1 MLSLVGALDH
11 ELLFKPFFKGVSWD
25 RWRVFLKALF
35 AVPMTD
41 AEHSLYVH
49 HTGRPTPP
57 EQPFREAC
65 LVVGRRGGK
74 SRVLGLIAVYL
85 AAFFEYEPYL
95 APGEIATVAVIA
107 ADRKQARV
115 IFYFVIG
122 LLRGVPALNAM
133 IVDATREQIRL
144 NNRVVI
150 EIHTASFRV
159 TRGYTFAAVL
169 CDESAF
175 WKTDEGSANPDIE
188 IIRALRP
195 GLATIPGAM
204 LLIASSPYRKAG
216 VLYSTFRSH
225 FGRDDAPVLV
235 WRGTSLEMNPSLDP
249 RIVAEAYATD
259 PAAAAAE
266 FGGEFRDDVGE
277 FVSREVIE
285 ACTVRGRVEL
295 APQAGKHYVAFCDPS
310 GGSTDSM
317 TLGIAHADGPVAVLD
332 LLREFRP
339 HFSPDSVVAEC
350 AMLLK
355 YFHIGRVTGDR
366 YGGGWPPERFQVHG
380 IQYEPSER
388 VKSDLYRDVLPLLN
402 SGRAELLDL
411 PRLAAQ
417 FAGLERRTVR
427 GGRDSI
433 DHPAGGHDDLANA
446 AAGALLLTVGGS
458 FTALFTPAMVAEV
471 RRWAGSPRR
480 GF

>member
-1 MLSLVGALDH
+1 MFAL
-11 ELLFKPFFKGVSWD
+11 
-25 RWRVFLKALF
+25 
-35 AVPMTD
+35 PMSED
-41 AEHSLYVH
+41 ERAIYAY
-49 HTGRPTPP
+49 HTARATPP

-74 SRVLGLIAVYL
+74 SRLLGLIAVYL

-95 APGEIATVAVIA
+95 APGEVATVAVIA

-144 NNRVVI
+144 NNRVTI

-169 CDESAF
+169 CDENAF
-175 WKTDEGSANPDIE
+175 WRTDDNSSNPDIE

-195 GLATIPGAM
+195 GLATIPGSM

-216 VLYSTFRSH
+216 VLYTTFRSH
-225 FGRDDAPVLV
+225 FGKDDAPVLV

-249 RIVAEAYATD
+249 RIVEEAYATD
-259 PAAAAAE
+259 PSSAAAE
-266 FGGEFRDDVGE
+266 FGAAFRDDVGE

-295 APQAGKHYVAFCDPS
+295 PALAGARYVGFVDPS
-310 GGSTDSM
+310 GGSSDSM
-317 TLGIAHADGPVAVLD
+317 TLAIAHAEGPVSVLD
-332 LLREFRP
+332 VLREFRP
-339 HFSPDSVVAEC
+339 PFSPDSVVSEC
-350 AMLLK
+350 AMMLK

-366 YGGGWPPERFQVHG
+366 YGGEWPAERFQAHG
-380 IQYEPSER
+380 IGYAPSER

-446 AAGALLLTVGGS
+446 AAGALLLTAGGS
-458 FTALFTPAMVAEV
+458 FAALFTPAMVAEV